1 MERQKR
7 YAGNKIVYN
16 DQTIKNGVVTVIQST
31 VISYLPL
38 CGEEANTIW
47 LGGEIAIKQNESGGL
62 QAFHNGVLLE

>member
-7 YAGNKIVYN
+7 YAGNEIVYN
-16 DQTIKNGVVTVIQST
+16 DHTIKNGVVTVVQST

-47 LGGEIAIKQNESGGL
+47 LGGEIAIKQNESGVL
-62 QAFHNGVLLE
+62 QAFYNGVLLE

>member
-7 YAGNKIVYN
+7 YAGNQIVYN
-16 DQTIKNGVVTVIQST
+16 DQTIKNGVVTVVKSA

-38 CGEEANTIW
+38 YGEEANTIW
-47 LGGEIAIKQNESGGL
+47 LGGEIVIKQNESGVL

>member
-16 DQTIKNGVVTVIQST
+16 DQTIKNGVVTVVQST

-47 LGGEIAIKQNESGGL
+47 LDGEIAIKQNESGVL

>member
-1 MERQKR
+1 
-7 YAGNKIVYN
+7 
-16 DQTIKNGVVTVIQST
+16 VVTVVQST